1 LSYKIELLTIK
12 TPNAMTKIKANF
24 ENQKVYV
31 GLDVHKRSW
40 NAAIYLN
47 SQFIRNIHQPPRP
60 EALNHYLT
68 QTYPGARYQCAYESG
83 KFGYWIQR
91 SLVAFGIECIAV
103 NPADIPSIHK
113 DEVYKNDS
121 RDSKGIGLA
130 LSAGMLKAIYVPDEE
145 QEADRHLVR
154 QRKKIWRDLVRCKNR
169 IKAFLDYKG
178 IEVPPTY
185 DNANWS
191 HNFISWLNQLQFEH
205 PSNRLTLDYQIK
217 EMELLRKE
225 LLSISNAIRKLMRS
239 KKYNRLYYL
248 LRSVTGIGPLT
259 AASLLTE
266 IGDMSRF
273 KSFYH
278 LNSFI
283 GLLPMEHSS
292 GEREFKGAIT
302 VRKHRQL
309 RSDLVECA
317 WTAKRTDPALAL
329 YYSEQ
334 IKRGKNGKAAI
345 VKVARKLL
353 SRIRYVW
360 LSGEPYQPSVVK

>member
-1 LSYKIELLTIK
+1 
-12 TPNAMTKIKANF
+12 MTKVKASF

-31 GLDVHKRSW
+31 GLDIHKRSW

-47 SQFIRNIHQPPRP
+47 EQFIRNIHQPPRP
-60 EALNHYLT
+60 QALHHYLH
-68 QTYPGARYQCAYESG
+68 QNYPQADHVCAYESG

-91 SLVAFGIECIAV
+91 EFKQLGIECLVV
-103 NPADIPSIHK
+103 NPADIPSTHK
-113 DEVYKNDS
+113 DEVYKTDS
-121 RDSKGIGLA
+121 RDARGIGQA
-130 LSAGMLKAIYVPDEE
+130 LSSGQLRSIYVPYEE

-169 IKAFLDYKG
+169 IKGFLDYKG
-178 IEVPPTY
+178 IEVPSQY

-191 HNFISWLNQLQFEH
+191 RNFITWLNKLEFEH
-205 PSNRLTLDYQIK
+205 SSNRVTLDYQLK

-225 LLSISNAIRKLMRS
+225 LLSVSNTIRKLMRS
-239 KKYNRLYYL
+239 KKYNKLYYL

-259 AASLLTE
+259 AASLITE
-266 IGDMSRF
+266 IGDIKRF
-273 KSFYH
+273 SNFYH

-283 GLLPMEHSS
+283 GLMPMEHSS
-292 GEREFKGAIT
+292 GERELKGRIT

-360 LSGEPYQPSVVK
+360 LSGEPYQTAVVK

>member
-1 LSYKIELLTIK
+1 
-12 TPNAMTKIKANF
+12 MTKVTASF

-40 NAAIYLN
+40 NAAVYLED
-47 SQFIRNIHQPPRP
+47 QFIRNVHQPPQP
-60 EALNHYLT
+60 QALHHYLVH
-68 QTYPGARYQCAYESG
+68 TYPGASYVCAYECG
-83 KFGYWIQR
+83 KFGYWIHREFQQ
-91 SLVAFGIECIAV
+91 LGIECLVV
-103 NPADIPSIHK
+103 NPADIPSTHK
-113 DEVYKNDS
+113 DEVYKTDR
-121 RDSKGIGLA
+121 RDARGIGDALSKGQ
-130 LSAGMLKAIYVPDEE
+130 LKGVYVPYEE

-169 IKAFLDYKG
+169 IKGFLDYTG
-178 IEVPPTY
+178 IEVPPQY

-191 HNFISWLNQLQFEH
+191 KNFITWLMQLDFKQS
-205 PSNRLTLDYQIK
+205 SNRVTLNYMLT

-266 IGDMSRF
+266 IGDMNRF
-273 KSFYH
+273 KNFYH

-283 GLLPMEHSS
+283 GLMPMEHSS
-292 GEREFKGAIT
+292 GERELKGRIT

-329 YYSEQ
+329 YYSQQ

-360 LSGEPYQPSVVK
+360 LSGKAYEPSVVN

>member
-1 LSYKIELLTIK
+1 
-12 TPNAMTKIKANF
+12 MTKVTARF

-47 SQFIRNIHQPPRP
+47 DQFIRNIHQPPQP
-60 EALNHYLT
+60 QALHHYLT
-68 QTYPGARYQCAYESG
+68 HTYPGARYSCAYECG

-91 SLVAFGIECIAV
+91 EFDQLCIECLVV
-103 NPADIPSIHK
+103 NPADIPSTHK
-113 DEVYKNDS
+113 DEVYKTDS
-121 RDSKGIGLA
+121 RDARGIGEALSKGQLRGVYIP
-130 LSAGMLKAIYVPDEE
+130 YEE

-169 IKAFLDYKG
+169 IKGFLDYKG
-178 IEVPPTY
+178 IEVPPQY

-191 HNFISWLNQLQFEH
+191 RNFITWLSKLEFAH
-205 PSNRLTLDYQIK
+205 SSNRVTLDYQLT

-266 IGDMSRF
+266 IGDMHRF
-273 KSFYH
+273 KNFYH

-292 GEREFKGAIT
+292 GERELKGRIT

-360 LSGEPYQPSVVK
+360 VSGEPYQPAVVK

>member
-1 LSYKIELLTIK
+1 
-12 TPNAMTKIKANF
+12 MTKVTASSRNHT
-24 ENQKVYV
+24 VSV

-40 NAAIYLN
+40 NASIYLN
-47 SQFIRNIHQPPRP
+47 EQYVRNIHQPASAA
-60 EALNHYLT
+60 ALYRYLHNN
-68 QTYPGARYQCAYESG
+68 YPGAYYKCAYECG

-91 SLVAFGIECIAV
+91 QLSSLGIECMAI
-103 NPADIPSIHK
+103 NPADIPSTHK
-113 DEVYKNDS
+113 DEVYKTDR
-121 RDSKGIGLA
+121 RDARGIGIA
-130 LSAGMLKAIYVPDEE
+130 LVKGQLKPVYAPGEE

-169 IKAFLDYKG
+169 IKGFLDYKG
-178 IEVPPTY
+178 IEVPGQY

-191 HNFISWLNQLQFEH
+191 RNFITWLSKLEFEH
-205 PSNRLTLDYQIK
+205 SSNRVTLDYQLT

-266 IGDMSRF
+266 IGDMKRF
-273 KSFYH
+273 SNFYH

-292 GEREFKGAIT
+292 GEKELKGRIT

-334 IKRGKNGKAAI
+334 IKKGKNGKAAI

-360 LSGEPYQPSVVK
+360 LSGEPYQQAVVK

>member
-1 LSYKIELLTIK
+1 
-12 TPNAMTKIKANF
+12 MTKVTASF
-24 ENQKVYV
+24 ENQTVYV
-31 GLDVHKRSW
+31 GLDIHKRSW
-40 NAAIYLN
+40 NAAIFLN
-47 SQFIRNIHQPPRP
+47 DQYIRNIHQPPHP
-60 EALNHYLT
+60 NALHHYL
-68 QTYPGARYQCAYESG
+68 QHNYPQAKYVCAYECG

-91 SLVAFGIECIAV
+91 KFSEFGIDCLV
-103 NPADIPSIHK
+103 LNPADIPSSQK
-113 DEVYKNDS
+113 DEVYKTDY
-121 RDSKGIGLA
+121 RDARGIGVA
-130 LSAGMLKAIYVPDEE
+130 LSSGQLRSIYVPHEE
-145 QEADRHLVR
+145 QEADRHLIR
-154 QRKKIWRDLVRCKNR
+154 QRKKIWKDLVRCKNR
-169 IKAFLDYKG
+169 IKGFLDYKG
-178 IEVPPTY
+178 IEVPSQY

-191 HNFISWLNQLQFEH
+191 RNFIRWLSHLAFEH
-205 PSNRLTLDYQIK
+205 SGNRITLNYLVS

-225 LLSISNAIRKLMRS
+225 LLSIGNAVRKLMRS
-239 KKYNRLYYL
+239 KKYNKLYYL

-259 AASLLTE
+259 AAALITE
-266 IGDMSRF
+266 IGDMKRF
-273 KSFYH
+273 KNFYH

-292 GEREFKGAIT
+292 GEREMKGRIT

-309 RSDLVECA
+309 RSDLIECA

-360 LSGEPYQPSVVK
+360 LSGEPYQKAVIK

>member
-1 LSYKIELLTIK
+1 MLKV
-12 TPNAMTKIKANF
+12 KANF
-24 ENQKVYV
+24 ENQTVYV

-40 NAAIYLN
+40 NAAVYL
-47 SQFIRNIHQPPRP
+47 SDQFVRNIHQPPSP
-60 EALNHYLT
+60 EALHHYLC
-68 QTYPGARYQCAYESG
+68 QTYPGADYVCAYESG

-91 SLVAFGIECIAV
+91 RFQQQGIRCLVV
-103 NPADIPSIHK
+103 NPADIPSSHK
-113 DEVYKNDS
+113 DEVYKTDA
-121 RDSKGIGLA
+121 RDARGIGHGLVCNQ
-130 LSAGMLKAIYVPDEE
+130 LKGIYVPSED

-169 IKAFLDYKG
+169 IKGFLDYTG
-178 IEVPPTY
+178 VSIPEQY
-185 DNANWS
+185 DNSNWS
-191 HNFISWLNQLQFEH
+191 KNFINWLMALEFEH
-205 PSNRLTLDYQIK
+205 SSNRVSLNYQVR
-217 EMELLRKE
+217 ELELLRKE
-225 LLSISNAIRKLMRS
+225 LLSISNDIRKLMRS
-239 KKYNRLYYL
+239 KKYNKLYYL

-259 AASLLTE
+259 AAGLLTE
-266 IGDMSRF
+266 IGDMKRF
-273 KSFYH
+273 ATFYH

-283 GLLPMEHSS
+283 GLMPMEHSS
-292 GEREFKGAIT
+292 GEKELKGRIT

-360 LSGEPYQPSVVK
+360 LSGEPYVTAVVK

>member
-1 LSYKIELLTIK
+1 
-12 TPNAMTKIKANF
+12 MTKVTASF
-24 ENQKVYV
+24 ENETVYV
-31 GLDVHKRSW
+31 GVDVHKRSW
-40 NAAIYLN
+40 NAAIYLGE
-47 SQFIRNIHQPPRP
+47 QYIRNIHQPPAPR
-60 EALNHYLT
+60 ALYHYLHT
-68 QTYPGARYQCAYESG
+68 SYPQAHYVCAYECG

-91 SLVAFGIECIAV
+91 ELQQLGVECIVV
-103 NPADIPSIHK
+103 NPADIPSTHK
-113 DEVYKNDS
+113 DEVYKTDY
-121 RDSKGIGLA
+121 RDARGIAHA
-130 LSAGMLKAIYVPDEE
+130 LSRGQLKSIYVPHPD

-154 QRKKIWRDLVRCKNR
+154 QRKKIWSDLGRCKNR
-169 IKAFLDYKG
+169 IKGFLDYKG
-178 IEVPPTY
+178 INVPSQY
-185 DNANWS
+185 DNPNWS
-191 HNFISWLNQLQFEH
+191 RNFINWLSKLEFEH
-205 PSNRLTLDYQIK
+205 GSNRVTLNYLIT

-225 LLSISNAIRKLMRS
+225 LLSISNQVRKLMRS
-239 KKYNRLYYL
+239 KKYNKLYYL

-259 AASLLTE
+259 AALLITE
-266 IGDMSRF
+266 IGDMNRF
-273 KSFYH
+273 KNFYH

-283 GLLPMEHSS
+283 GLMPMEHSS
-292 GEREFKGAIT
+292 GERELKGRIT

-360 LSGEPYQPSVVK
+360 LSGEVYQTALVK

>member
-1 LSYKIELLTIK
+1 
-12 TPNAMTKIKANF
+12 MTKVTASF

-40 NAAIYLN
+40 NAAVYVED
-47 SQFIRNIHQPPRP
+47 QFIRNVHQPPQP
-60 EALNHYLT
+60 QALHHYLVH
-68 QTYPGARYQCAYESG
+68 TYPGASYSCAYECG

-91 SLVAFGIECIAV
+91 EFEQLGIDCLVV
-103 NPADIPSIHK
+103 NPADIPSTHK
-113 DEVYKNDS
+113 DEVYKTDK
-121 RDSKGIGLA
+121 RDARGIGDALSKGQ
-130 LSAGMLKAIYVPDEE
+130 LKGVYVPCEE

-169 IKAFLDYKG
+169 IKGFLDYTG
-178 IEVPPTY
+178 IEVPPQY

-191 HNFISWLNQLQFEH
+191 KNFMSWLLKLEFKH
-205 PSNRLTLDYQIK
+205 SSNRVTLTYMLT

-259 AASLLTE
+259 AAGLLTE
-266 IGDMSRF
+266 IGNMNRF
-273 KSFYH
+273 KNFYH

-283 GLLPMEHSS
+283 GLMPMEHSS
-292 GEREFKGAIT
+292 GERELKGRIT

-329 YYSEQ
+329 YYSQQ

-360 LSGEPYQPSVVK
+360 LSGKAYETAVVQ